1 MPGEKPGDS
10 DQGDLNPHT
19 ESPPPNK
26 GAGKLRLAAEAVAAK
41 FLPDCQS
48 GLVRLQSRMTIRV
61 ALFPGDQRFTP
72 RSARSRARSFEDR
85 TLREPGSL
93 DESPV
98 LPCQAA
104 ISFPLTP
111 RSVRAT
117 VQFPLHLLHATWLVP
132 LVDRTWVLSRSG
144 PISRPG
150 GRRPQSLA
158 LTEAPGKVDPF
169 LQPHAGGFI
178 VRQNRRPSPPLVL
191 VSTYVP
197 LLASPAASLFYGA
210 ATIGRK
216 GLEHGLKRS

>member
-1 MPGEKPGDS
+1 MVKQS
-10 DQGDLNPHT
+10 
-19 ESPPPNK
+19 
-26 GAGKLRLAAEAVAAK
+26 RL
-41 FLPDCQS
+41 
-48 GLVRLQSRMTIRV
+48 LVRLQSRMTIRV
-61 ALFPGDQRFTP
+61 ALFPGDPRVTP
-72 RSARSRARSFEDR
+72 RSARSRARSFKDR

-178 VRQNRRPSPPLVL
+178 VRQDRRHRRPWSLSALTFRCWHRQPQACFMARL
-191 VSTYVP
+191 
-197 LLASPAASLFYGA
+197 LLAA
-210 ATIGRK
+210 IG
-216 GLEHGLKRS
+216 